1 MSNYLSQLIR
11 GHGSITDSSRLAY
24 FVFAL
29 DVEHAL
35 LFGHERS
42 M

>member
-1 MSNYLSQLIR
+1 MSNYLVQQNR
-11 GHGSITDSSRLAY
+11 GYGIITDSARLAY